1 MNLIDETPAPGSRAE
16 ASAQRAANDTR
27 SKSRT
32 KKALWIGIS
41 VFLVMVLAAG
51 GIVGSFLWKLNNS
64 FQQAETIEVEQV
76 FPAEETRPAP
86 ATVAPEAQN
95 ILLLGSDTRGAVGQD
110 LDTIRGQR
118 SDTIMLA
125 HVPENRE
132 SVQVVSI
139 MRDYWVEI
147 PGHGMNKINAALS
160 FGGVPLLV
168 QTLEGLLG
176 VRIDRLAIIDF
187 EGFKG
192 LTNALGGVMVNN
204 PQAFTSRGHTFNQG
218 EIILNGDQAL
228 EFVRARYPFTD
239 GDYTRVRNQQLFLK
253 GVMQKLF
260 TRETLT
266 NPGMIAETV
275 DQFSPYLTV
284 DAGFD
289 SAYLTGLGLSL
300 RDIRT
305 ENLRFFT
312 APTLGTGMEGSQ
324 SVVYPDW
331 ASLEQ
336 LALHLQNDTVD
347 QYEPTGR

>member
-1 MNLIDETPAPGSRAE
+1 MLSVWRHKPRTQLNL
-16 ASAQRAANDTR
+16 
-27 SKSRT
+27 
-32 KKALWIGIS
+32 
-41 VFLVMVLAAG
+41 
-51 GIVGSFLWKLNNS
+51 
-64 FQQAETIEVEQV
+64 QQTQ
-76 FPAEETRPAP
+76 
-86 ATVAPEAQN
+86 
-95 ILLLGSDTRGAVGQD
+95 
-110 LDTIRGQR
+110 
-118 SDTIMLA
+118 
-125 HVPENRE
+125 
-132 SVQVVSI
+132 
-139 MRDYWVEI
+139 
-147 PGHGMNKINAALS
+147 
-160 FGGVPLLV
+160 
-168 QTLEGLLG
+168 
-176 VRIDRLAIIDF
+176 
-187 EGFKG
+187 
-192 LTNALGGVMVNN
+192 
-204 PQAFTSRGHTFNQG
+204 
-218 EIILNGDQAL
+218 IILNGDQAL